1 MDEGQVLHIKYN
13 PSVPIQKRFESIV
26 RIIVDMI
33 EDGMRDQE
41 IRQKAISIVN
51 AAGIRGH
58 DEIGEIKAITKWV
71 QTHMVYRKEPIGVEY
86 FHTSRRLLRDIANG
100 SSAGDC
106 DDFVI
111 LGGSLLGSMGYP
123 VGALIVDSSGDGVF
137 NHVMLVTKTFTTNR
151 EFGDNWIPVELIYPE
166 FELGQSVPISRVYP
180 LMADAKSIRAPVTR
194 KTISGLGAV
203 EISKSLKPRVRTN
216 SNFKDILA
224 KHPIAKLFRGNK

>member
-13 PSVPIQKRFESIV
+13 PNVPIQKRFESIV
-26 RIIVDMI
+26 RIMVDMI
-33 EDGMRDQE
+33 EDGMRDQTV
-41 IRQKAISIVN
+41 RQKAVSIVG
-51 AAGIRGH
+51 AANVRGH
-58 DEIGEIKAITKWV
+58 DEVGEIRAITKWV

-86 FHTSRRLLRDIANG
+86 FHTAKRLLRDIDNG

-123 VGALIVDSSGDGVF
+123 VGALVVDASGDGTF
-137 NHVMLVTKTFTTNR
+137 NHVMLVTKTFTTTR

-180 LMADAKSIRAPVTR
+180 LMADAKAIRAPVTR
-194 KTISGLGAV
+194 NTISGLGSIEV
-203 EISKSLKPRVRTN
+203 SRSLKPLVRKQ
-216 SNFKDILA
+216 SNLGEMIS
-224 KHPIAKLFRGNK
+224 KHPLVKMLRGK

>member
-1 MDEGQVLHIKYN
+1 MQEGQVLHIKFN

-33 EDGMRDQE
+33 EDGMRDQ
-41 IRQKAISIVN
+41 IVRQKAISIVN
-51 AAGIRGH
+51 AANARGH
-58 DEIGEIKAITKWV
+58 DEIAEIRAIAKWV

-86 FHTSRRLLRDIANG
+86 FHTARRLLRDIDNG

-111 LGGSLLGSMGYP
+111 LAGSLLGSLGYP
-123 VGALIVDSSGDGVF
+123 VGALVVDSSGDGVF
-137 NHVMLVTKTFTTNR
+137 NHVMIVTKTFSTTR

-180 LMADAKSIRAPVTR
+180 LMADAQSIRAPVTR

-203 EISKSLKPRVRTN
+203 EVSKSLKPVVRKQ
-216 SNFKDILA
+216 SNWREMIA
-224 KHPIAKLFRGNK
+224 KHPVMKLFKGE